1 MDFKLGRI
9 NLNKVAQGVGGFV
22 FGKDTSNS
30 NDDSYVQSL
39 LERIKNVE
47 EDNDNKRI
55 EALDELQSVVEE
67 SVSAQLAFG
76 ELGIAVLMGVIKN
89 ERDNEKMVKGALE
102 TLASALTPIAPEGG
116 VKNEIQP
123 AMMNSDLLCREAE
136 NISLLLGL
144 LDSDN
149 FTVQYHTLQLLTALL
164 TTSRNRVQE
173 AILTIPQ
180 GITRLMDMLMS
191 REAIRNEA
199 LLLLTY
205 LTHEAEEIQKIVV
218 FEGAF
223 EKISI
228 IIQDEGGAEG
238 GVVVEDCLVLLNNL
252 LHCLSNQVCHNL
264 LLLLYLLFHIYQ
276 IVKFV
281 RSVLQRLLRETTGF
295 EPLISI
301 LVLESRVSKFSK
313 QKTSNLLRA
322 LEIVEMLLV
331 GGPAAESGKDNRM
344 SNQTVLYQK
353 KLMDELLMLGVENQ
367 RAAVSLR
374 CSALRC
380 IGYLV
385 VGHRQNLDAFASKVL
400 GEEPNVEPALNSI
413 LRILLR
419 GSTAQE
425 FVAADFVFRCFC
437 EKNSDGQ
444 GLLASTMIPQ
454 PQSMSHTPL
463 EEDVNM
469 SFGSML
475 LRGLTVS
482 DTDGDLETCCRAASV
497 LSHILMDNIQ
507 CKEKVLRIEIEA
519 PIPSLGAQEPLMHR
533 IVKYLALSSIKFK
546 DGNHKTSARD
556 SYIQPVILKLL
567 VTWLVDFPD
576 AVHCFLVLRPH
587 LTYLLELVSNL
598 SVSVCTKGLA
608 AILLGECFLYN
619 KSDDKSKDASLVVD
633 VISEKVGLTSYLL
646 KLEDLQRSYVFTSTK
661 VGLRDSM
668 VEMDD
673 ISANDETDLKHDEHP
688 VLNSLF
694 DTQFVDLV
702 KKLEEN
708 LRESIVEI
716 SSHLKN
722 KVVGLPVELEQQSG
736 ESDGDYIK
744 RLKLFLEKQCAEMQ
758 DLLGR
763 NATSAEALVKATA
776 SDSAGTDKLRR
787 DLQEAAKQVQV
798 LKSEKAKVQDEAH
811 AHRSLADKM
820 KSDLKS
826 LSDAYKSLEQAKS
839 LLESEV
845 KALKLETTKS
855 PDLDAIKEEAKEEG
869 RKESEV
875 ELNDLLV
882 CLGQEQAKVE
892 KLSSR
897 LEELGE
903 DVSSLLEGVAEDLE
917 MPEDSDD
924 DDDGK

>member
-39 LERIKNVE
+39 LERIKNGE
-47 EDNDNKRI
+47 EDNNKRI
-55 EALDELQSVVEE
+55 EALDELQSVVED

-76 ELGIAVLMGVIKN
+76 ALGISVLMGVIKS

-102 TLASALTPIAPEGG
+102 ALASALTPIAPEGG

-144 LDSDN
+144 LDPDN
-149 FTVQYHTLQLLTALL
+149 FTVQYHTLQLLIALL
-164 TTSRNRVQE
+164 TTSPNRVQE

-223 EKISI
+223 EKIFT

-252 LHCLSNQVCHNL
+252 LHCLSNQ
-264 LLLLYLLFHIYQ
+264 
-276 IVKFV
+276 
-281 RSVLQRLLRETTGF
+281 RLLRETTGF
-295 EPLISI
+295 EHLISI

-322 LEIVEMLLV
+322 LEIIELLLV
-331 GGPAAESGKDNRM
+331 GGPAAESGNDPNRM
-344 SNQTVLYQK
+344 SNQTVLFQK

-385 VGHRQNLDAFASKVL
+385 VGHRKNLDTFASKLL

-454 PQSMSHTPL
+454 PQTMLHTPL
-463 EEDVNM
+463 EEDINL

-482 DTDGDLETCCRAASV
+482 ETDGDLETSCRASSV

-507 CKEKVLRIEIEA
+507 CKEKVLRVEVEA

-567 VTWLVDFPD
+567 VTWLADFPD
-576 AVHCFLVLRPH
+576 AVQCFLVLRPH

-619 KSDDKSKDASLVVD
+619 KSVDKSKDASLVVD

-646 KLEDLQRSYVFTSTK
+646 KLEDLQKSCVFTSRK
-661 VGLRDSM
+661 AGLRDSM
-668 VEMDD
+668 AEMDD
-673 ISANDETDLKHDEHP
+673 ISANDETDWKHDEHP

-694 DTQFVDLV
+694 DTQFVDFV

-708 LRESIVEI
+708 LRESIMEI

-722 KVVGLPVELEQQSG
+722 KVVVLPVELEQQIG
-736 ESDGDYIK
+736 ESDVDYIK
-744 RLKLFLEKQCAEMQ
+744 RLKLSVEKQCTEMQ
-758 DLLGR
+758 DILGR
-763 NATSAEALVKATA
+763 NATSAEVLVKTTG

-787 DLQEAAKQVQV
+787 DLQEAAQQVQV
-798 LKSEKAKVQDEAH
+798 LKLEKAKIQDEAY

-839 LLESEV
+839 LLESEA
-845 KALKLETTKS
+845 KALKLETKKS

-903 DVSSLLEGVAEDLE
+903 GVSSLLEGVGDDLE
-917 MPEDSDD
+917 IPEDSDD
-924 DDDGK
+924 DDGK

>member
-39 LERIKNVE
+39 LERIKNGEE
-47 EDNDNKRI
+47 EDSKRI

-76 ELGIAVLMGVIKN
+76 ELGISVLMGVIKS

-149 FTVQYHTLQLLTALL
+149 FTVQYHALQLLTALL

-223 EKISI
+223 EKIFI

-252 LHCLSNQVCHNL
+252 LHCLSN
-264 LLLLYLLFHIYQ
+264 
-276 IVKFV
+276 
-281 RSVLQRLLRETTGF
+281 QRLLRETTGF

-344 SNQTVLYQK
+344 SNQTVLYQR

-400 GEEPNVEPALNSI
+400 GEDPNVEPALNSI

-463 EEDVNM
+463 EEDINM

-482 DTDGDLETCCRAASV
+482 ETDGDLETCCRAASV

-507 CKEKVLRIEIEA
+507 CKEKVLRIEVEA

-567 VTWLVDFPD
+567 VTWLADFPD

-661 VGLRDSM
+661 ARLRDSM
-668 VEMDD
+668 AEMDD
-673 ISANDETDLKHDEHP
+673 ISANDETDWKHDEHP
-688 VLNSLF
+688 VLSSLF

-708 LRESIVEI
+708 LRASIVEI

-722 KVVGLPVELEQQSG
+722 KVVELPVELEQQSG

-744 RLKLFLEKQCAEMQ
+744 RLKLFVEKQYTEMQ

-798 LKSEKAKVQDEAH
+798 LKSEKTKIQDEAYS
-811 AHRSLADKM
+811 HRSLADKM

-845 KALKLETTKS
+845 KALKLETKNS

-903 DVSSLLEGVAEDLE
+903 DVSSLLEGVGDDLE

>member
-39 LERIKNVE
+39 LERIKKRE
-47 EDNDNKRI
+47 EEDNKRI

-76 ELGIAVLMGVIKN
+76 ELGISVLMGVIKD

-102 TLASALTPIAPEGG
+102 ALASALTPIAQEGG

-136 NISLLLGL
+136 NISLISSL
-144 LDSDN
+144 LDLDN

-164 TTSRNRVQE
+164 TTSPNRVQE

-180 GITRLMDMLMS
+180 GITRLMDMLMN

-223 EKISI
+223 EKIFT

-252 LHCLSNQVCHNL
+252 LHCLSNQ
-264 LLLLYLLFHIYQ
+264 
-276 IVKFV
+276 
-281 RSVLQRLLRETTGF
+281 RLLRETTGF

-301 LVLESRVSKFSK
+301 LMLESKVSKFSK

-322 LEIVEMLLV
+322 LEIIELLLG
-331 GGPAAESGKDNRM
+331 GGPAAESGKDTDRI
-344 SNQTVLYQK
+344 SNQTVLFQK
-353 KLMDELLMLGVENQ
+353 NLLDELLMLGVENQ
-367 RAAVSLR
+367 RGAINLR

-385 VGHRQNLDAFASKVL
+385 FGHRQNLDAFASKIL

-413 LRILLR
+413 LCILLR
-419 GSTAQE
+419 ASSAQE

-454 PQSMSHTPL
+454 PQSMSHAPS
-463 EEDVNM
+463 EEDINM

-482 DTDGDLETCCRAASV
+482 ETDGDLETCCRAASV

-507 CKEKVLRIEIEA
+507 CKEKVLRVELEA
-519 PIPSLGAQEPLMHR
+519 PIPSMGAPEPLMHR
-533 IVKYLALSSIKFK
+533 IVKYLALSSIKLK
-546 DGNHKTSARD
+546 DGNQKTSAKD

-567 VTWLVDFPD
+567 VTWLADFPE

-619 KSDDKSKDASLVVD
+619 KSIEKTKDASLVVD
-633 VISEKVGLTSYLL
+633 VISDKVGLTLYLL
-646 KLEDLQRSYVFTSTK
+646 KLEDLQKSFVFTSTK
-661 VGLRDSM
+661 EGLRDIM
-668 VEMDD
+668 TKIDD
-673 ISANDETDLKHDEHP
+673 INDETDWKHDEHP

-702 KKLEEN
+702 KKLEES

-716 SSHLKN
+716 SSNLKN
-722 KVVGLPVELEQQSG
+722 KVVSLPVELEQQSG
-736 ESDGDYIK
+736 ENDGDYIK
-744 RLKLFLEKQCAEMQ
+744 RLKLFVEKQCTEMQ
-758 DLLGR
+758 NILGR
-763 NATSAEALVKATA
+763 NATSAEALVKTTG
-776 SDSAGTDKLRR
+776 SDSAETKHRMTEGLDNVQTDKLRK
-787 DLQEAAKQVQV
+787 DLQEASQQVQI
-798 LKSEKAKVQDEAH
+798 LKSEKSKIEDDAY
-811 AHRSLADKM
+811 AHRSFAEKM

-826 LSDAYKSLEQAKS
+826 LSDAYKSLDQAKS
-839 LLESEV
+839 LLESEI
-845 KALKLETTKS
+845 KALKLETKQN
-855 PDLDAIKEEAKEEG
+855 PDLDTIKEEAKEEG

-903 DVSSLLEGVAEDLE
+903 DVSSLLEGVGDDLE

>member
-252 LHCLSNQVCHNL
+252 LHCLSNQ
-264 LLLLYLLFHIYQ
+264 
-276 IVKFV
+276 
-281 RSVLQRLLRETTGF
+281 RLLRETTGF

-331 GGPAAESGKDNRM
+331 GGPAAESAKDNRM

-353 KLMDELLMLGVENQ
+353 KLIDELLMLGVENQ

-463 EEDVNM
+463 EEDINM

-482 DTDGDLETCCRAASV
+482 ETDGDLETCCRAASV

-507 CKEKVLRIEIEA
+507 CKEKVLRIEVEA

-567 VTWLVDFPD
+567 VTWLADFPD
-576 AVHCFLVLRPH
+576 AVHCFLILRPH

-708 LRESIVEI
+708 LRASIVEI

-722 KVVGLPVELEQQSG
+722 KVVSLPVELEQQSG
-736 ESDGDYIK
+736 ENDGDYIK
-744 RLKLFLEKQCAEMQ
+744 RLKLFVEKQCAEMQ

-855 PDLDAIKEEAKEEG
+855 RDLDAIKEEAKEEG

-924 DDDGK
+924 DDDDDGK

>member
-39 LERIKNVE
+39 LERVKNDEE
-47 EDNDNKRI
+47 EDSKRI
-55 EALDELQSVVEE
+55 EALDELQSVVED

-76 ELGIAVLMGVIKN
+76 ALGISVLMGVIKG

-102 TLASALTPIAPEGG
+102 ALASALTPMAPEGG

-144 LDSDN
+144 LDSNN

-164 TTSRNRVQE
+164 TTSLNRVQE

-223 EKISI
+223 EKIFTI
-228 IIQDEGGAEG
+228 VQDEGGAEG

-252 LHCLSNQVCHNL
+252 LHCLSNQ
-264 LLLLYLLFHIYQ
+264 
-276 IVKFV
+276 
-281 RSVLQRLLRETTGF
+281 RLLRETTGF

-301 LVLESRVSKFSK
+301 LMLESRVSKFSK

-322 LEIVEMLLV
+322 LEIIELLLV
-331 GGPAAESGKDNRM
+331 GGPAADSGNDTNRV
-344 SNQTVLYQK
+344 SNQTVLFQK

-419 GSTAQE
+419 GSTAHE

-454 PQSMSHTPL
+454 PQSMSHTSL
-463 EEDVNM
+463 EEDINM

-482 DTDGDLETCCRAASV
+482 ETDGDLETCCRAASV

-507 CKEKVLRIEIEA
+507 CKEKVLRVEVEA
-519 PIPSLGAQEPLMHR
+519 SIPSLGAQEPLLHR
-533 IVKYLALSSIKFK
+533 IVKYLALSSINFK

-567 VTWLVDFPD
+567 VTWLADFPD
-576 AVHCFLVLRPH
+576 AVQCFLVLRPH

-619 KSDDKSKDASLVVD
+619 KSVDKSKDASLVVD

-646 KLEDLQRSYVFTSTK
+646 KLEDLQKSCVFTSTK
-661 VGLRDSM
+661 AGLRDSM
-668 VEMDD
+668 AEMDD
-673 ISANDETDLKHDEHP
+673 ISANDETDCKHDEHP
-688 VLNSLF
+688 VVNSLF
-694 DTQFVDLV
+694 DTQFVDFV

-708 LRESIVEI
+708 LRESIMEI

-722 KVVGLPVELEQQSG
+722 KVVALPVELQQQSG

-744 RLKLFLEKQCAEMQ
+744 RLKLFVEKQCTEMQ

-763 NATSAEALVKATA
+763 NATSAEALVKTTG
-776 SDSAGTDKLRR
+776 SDSAGTDELRQ
-787 DLQEAAKQVQV
+787 DLQEAAQQVQV
-798 LKSEKAKVQDEAH
+798 LKSEKAKIQGEAY

-845 KALKLETTKS
+845 KALKLETKKS

-869 RKESEV
+869 RKESEG

-903 DVSSLLEGVAEDLE
+903 DVSSLLEGVGDDLE
-917 MPEDSDD
+917 IPEDSDD
-924 DDDGK
+924 GDGK

>member
-39 LERIKNVE
+39 LERVKNVE
-47 EDNDNKRI
+47 EDNDNKRV

-76 ELGIAVLMGVIKN
+76 ELGISVLMGVIKS

-102 TLASALTPIAPEGG
+102 ALASALTPIAPEGG
-116 VKNEIQP
+116 VKNEIHP

-164 TTSRNRVQE
+164 TTSRIRVQE

-205 LTHEAEEIQKIVV
+205 LTHGAEEIQKIVV

-252 LHCLSNQVCHNL
+252 LHCLSNQ
-264 LLLLYLLFHIYQ
+264 
-276 IVKFV
+276 
-281 RSVLQRLLRETTGF
+281 RLLRETAGF
-295 EPLISI
+295 DPLISI

-331 GGPAAESGKDNRM
+331 GGPAAESGIDNRM

-437 EKNSDGQ
+437 ENNTDGQ

-454 PQSMSHTPL
+454 PQSMSHTPS
-463 EEDVNM
+463 EEDINM

-482 DTDGDLETCCRAASV
+482 ETDGDLETCCRAASV
-497 LSHILMDNIQ
+497 LSHMLMDNIQ
-507 CKEKVLRIEIEA
+507 CKEKVLRIEVEA

-546 DGNHKTSARD
+546 DGNHKASARD

-567 VTWLVDFPD
+567 VTWLADFPD

-608 AILLGECFLYN
+608 AILLGECYLYN

-646 KLEDLQRSYVFTSTK
+646 KLEDMQRSYVFTSSK
-661 VGLRDSM
+661 AGLRDSM
-668 VEMDD
+668 AEMDD
-673 ISANDETDLKHDEHP
+673 ISANDETDWKHDEHP

-694 DTQFVDLV
+694 DAQFVDLV

-708 LRESIVEI
+708 LRVSIMEI

-722 KVVGLPVELEQQSG
+722 KVVELPVELEQQSG

-744 RLKLFLEKQCAEMQ
+744 RLKLFVEKQCAEMQ

-845 KALKLETTKS
+845 NSLKHETKNS

-903 DVSSLLEGVAEDLE
+903 DVSSLLEGVGDDLE

>member
-47 EDNDNKRI
+47 DDNDNKRI

-76 ELGIAVLMGVIKN
+76 ELGISVLMGVIKS

-102 TLASALTPIAPEGG
+102 SLASALTPIAPEGG
-116 VKNEIQP
+116 VKNEIHP

-223 EKISI
+223 EKIFI

-252 LHCLSNQVCHNL
+252 LHCLSN
-264 LLLLYLLFHIYQ
+264 
-276 IVKFV
+276 
-281 RSVLQRLLRETTGF
+281 QRLLRETTGF

-322 LEIVEMLLV
+322 LDIVEMLLV
-331 GGPAAESGKDNRM
+331 GGSAAECGKDNRM

-400 GEEPNVEPALNSI
+400 GEDPNVEPALNSI

-463 EEDVNM
+463 EDINM

-482 DTDGDLETCCRAASV
+482 ETDGDLETCCRAASV

-507 CKEKVLRIEIEA
+507 CKERVLRIEVEA
-519 PIPSLGAQEPLMHR
+519 PIPSSQEPLMHR
-533 IVKYLALSSIKFK
+533 ILKYLALSSIKLK
-546 DGNHKTSARD
+546 DGNHKMSARD

-567 VTWLVDFPD
+567 VTWLADFPD

-661 VGLRDSM
+661 AGLRDSM
-668 VEMDD
+668 AEMDD
-673 ISANDETDLKHDEHP
+673 ISANDETDWKHDEHP

-694 DTQFVDLV
+694 DTQFVDIV
-702 KKLEEN
+702 IKLEEN
-708 LRESIVEI
+708 LRASIVEI

-722 KVVGLPVELEQQSG
+722 KVVALPVELEQQSG

-744 RLKLFLEKQCAEMQ
+744 RLKLFVEKQCAEMQ
-758 DLLGR
+758 DILGR

-798 LKSEKAKVQDEAH
+798 LKSEKAKVQDEAD
-811 AHRSLADKM
+811 AHCSLADKM

-826 LSDAYKSLEQAKS
+826 LSDAYKNLEQAKS

-845 KALKLETTKS
+845 KALKLETKKS

-875 ELNDLLV
+875 ELNDLIV

-903 DVSSLLEGVAEDLE
+903 DVSSLLEGVGDDLE

>member
-76 ELGIAVLMGVIKN
+76 ELGISVLMGVIKG

-102 TLASALTPIAPEGG
+102 ALASALTPIAPEGG
-116 VKNEIQP
+116 VKNEIHP

-223 EKISI
+223 EKIFI

-252 LHCLSNQVCHNL
+252 LHCLSN
-264 LLLLYLLFHIYQ
+264 
-276 IVKFV
+276 
-281 RSVLQRLLRETTGF
+281 QRLLRETTGF

-331 GGPAAESGKDNRM
+331 GGPAAESGKDNRI

-454 PQSMSHTPL
+454 PQSMSDTPL
-463 EEDVNM
+463 EEDINM

-482 DTDGDLETCCRAASV
+482 ETDGDLETCCRAASV

-507 CKEKVLRIEIEA
+507 CKEKVLRIEVEA
-519 PIPSLGAQEPLMHR
+519 PIPSLGSQEPLMHR

-567 VTWLVDFPD
+567 VTWLADFPD

-646 KLEDLQRSYVFTSTK
+646 KLDDLQRSYVFTSTK
-661 VGLRDSM
+661 AGLRDSM
-668 VEMDD
+668 AEMDD
-673 ISANDETDLKHDEHP
+673 ISANNETDWKHDEHP

-694 DTQFVDLV
+694 DAQFVDLV

-708 LRESIVEI
+708 LRASIVEI

-722 KVVGLPVELEQQSG
+722 KVVALPVELEQQSG

-744 RLKLFLEKQCAEMQ
+744 RLKLFVEKQCTEMK
-758 DLLGR
+758 DLLGL
-763 NATSAEALVKATA
+763 NGTSAEALVRATA

-845 KALKLETTKS
+845 KALKFEAKKS

-903 DVSSLLEGVAEDLE
+903 DVSSLLEGVGEDLE